1 MNEAYNNEEYIEVL
15 REKLTPERFEH
26 SLCVAKSAKKLAQ
39 KYGADVEKAYTAGLV
54 HDVMKNE
61 TKAVQ
66 LKIIKDADIILNC
79 AEQLNP
85 KLWHAISGAVYIQK
99 EFGIHDE
106 DIIKAVRYHTTA
118 RAGMSLLEKV
128 LYIADFI
135 SADRTYDGVE
145 QMRCAAE
152 MSLDAAITEGLR
164 FSIEELSHNGFAIHP
179 DSVEAYNEMLF
190 KHFENRNG

>member
-1 MNEAYNNEEYIEVL
+1 MSEAYNNEEYIEVL

-145 QMRCAAE
+145 QMRRAAE

-190 KHFENRNG
+190 KYFENRNG